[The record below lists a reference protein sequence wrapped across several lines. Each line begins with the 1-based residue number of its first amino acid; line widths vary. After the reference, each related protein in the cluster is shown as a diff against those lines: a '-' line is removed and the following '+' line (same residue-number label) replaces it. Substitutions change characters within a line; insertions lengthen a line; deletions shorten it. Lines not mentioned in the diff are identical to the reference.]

1 LLDVQTLLAGYAGEQ
16 RSTLKDVMDEEEDDF
31 LEINVQMGDR
41 PVNMRET
48 EPRFTEPKV
57 TAVFAE

>member
-1 LLDVQTLLAGYAGEQ
+1 MLDVQTLLAGYAGEQ

-57 TAVFAE
+57 TAQFAE